1 MAFTF
6 DPNKQAASFSTIGF
20 AGKYNVEI
28 IGAEYGTAK
37 NTGNE
42 KFTLEYKVLDGTEMG
57 NTIPFDTF
65 TDDSRDTGKKYYAFQ
80 RINSLLAALGVQA
93 GYTFELRNASQMV
106 GMKLS
111 VTVDWRENTYNGKTT
126 WVTDVKSY
134 GPLLEGGSVVNTDK
148 PRPANPDNNSGAA
161 GGFGG
166 GASAFGNNGGGT
178 SAFGGGTGAFGAPTQ
193 QPAAGTNAFG
203 GQPANQ
209 GFGGQP
215 ADGGF
220 GGGQA
225 EMPAPTDN
233 DQPPA
238 PANFGAQATNNDAF
252 GGMSGTSAFGNG
264 GGFPQN

>member
-6 DPNKQAASFSTIGF
+6 DPNKQATQFNTIGF
-20 AGKYNVEI
+20 AGNYNVEI

-93 GYTFELRNASQMV
+93 GYTFELRNAAQMI

-111 VTVDWRENTYNGKTT
+111 VKVDWRENTYNGKTT
-126 WVTDVKSY
+126 WQTNVTSY

-148 PRPANPDNNSGAA
+148 PRPANPDNNSGTA

-166 GASAFGNNGGGT
+166 GASAFGSNAGGT
-178 SAFGGGTGAFGAPTQ
+178 SAFGGGTGAFNTTAQ
-193 QPAAGTNAFG
+193 QPAGNNAFG
-203 GQPANQ
+203 GQPSGNGA
-209 GFGGQP
+209 FGGAQP
-215 ADGGF
+215 DV
-220 GGGQA
+220 
-225 EMPAPTDN
+225 PAPSDN

-238 PANFGAQATNNDAF
+238 PTNFGAHATGKDAF
-252 GGMSGTSAFGNG
+252 GGASGTSAFGNG
-264 GGFPQN
+264 SGFPQN

>member
-6 DPNKQAASFSTIGF
+6 DPNKQATQFNTIGF
-20 AGKYNVEI
+20 AGNYNVEI
-28 IGAEYGTAK
+28 IGAEYGQSKA
-37 NTGNE
+37 GNE

-65 TDDSRDTGKKYYAFQ
+65 TDDSRDTGKSYYAFQ

-93 GYTFELRNASQMV
+93 GYTFELRNASQMI

-111 VTVDWRENTYNGKTT
+111 VKVDWRENTYNGKTT
-126 WVTDVKSY
+126 WQTNVTSY

-166 GASAFGNNGGGT
+166 GTSAFGNNGGGT

-193 QPAAGTNAFG
+193 QPAAGTNVFG
-203 GQPANQ
+203 GQPA
-209 GFGGQP
+209 
-215 ADGGF
+215 AGGF

>member
-1 MAFTF
+1 MALTF
-6 DPNKQAASFSTIGF
+6 DPNKQATQFNTIGF

-28 IGAEYGTAK
+28 ISAEYGVAQY
-37 NTGNE
+37 TGNE

-80 RINSLLAALGVQA
+80 RINSLLAALGTQPGFV
-93 GYTFELRNASQMV
+93 FDLRNANQLI
-106 GMKLS
+106 GRRLS
-111 VTVDWRENTYNGKTT
+111 VSVDWRENTWEGKTT
-126 WVTDVKSY
+126 WKTNVTSY

-166 GASAFGNNGGGT
+166 GASAFGSNAGGT
-178 SAFGGGTGAFGAPTQ
+178 SAFGGGTGAFNTPAQ
-193 QPAAGTNAFG
+193 QPAGNNAFG
-203 GQPANQ
+203 GQPSGNGA
-209 GFGGQP
+209 FGGAQP
-215 ADGGF
+215 DV
-220 GGGQA
+220 
-225 EMPAPTDN
+225 PAPSDN

-238 PANFGAQATNNDAF
+238 PTNFGAHATGTDAF
-252 GGMSGTSAFGNG
+252 GGASGISAFGNG